1 MNQISLL
8 SSSRF
13 HYPVNPFAR
22 LTVTVETRWQRDAS
36 ARDTRTAFDAE
47 CQLECQL
54 DDSLG
59 AMPSRQIFRE
69 SDPIVGEER
78 S

>member
-1 MNQISLL
+1 M
-8 SSSRF
+8 
-13 HYPVNPFAR
+13 
-22 LTVTVETRWQRDAS
+22 TVETRWQRDAS
-36 ARDTRTAFDAE
+36 ARDTRTAFDA
-47 CQLECQL
+47 ECQL

-78 S
+78 G

>member
-1 MNQISLL
+1 M
-8 SSSRF
+8 
-13 HYPVNPFAR
+13 
-22 LTVTVETRWQRDAS
+22 TVETRWQRDAS

-47 CQLECQL
+47 CQLECKL